1 MPADLDAARLWPD
14 VVSVVDHPVRQ
25 PQQALFDGLEVPRVG
40 CVHGVFAH
48 LLFERILRRI
58 SDDFPPFGAGK
69 SVHCD
74 DKSQ

>member
-1 MPADLDAARLWPD
+1 
-14 VVSVVDHPVRQ
+14 
-25 PQQALFDGLEVPRVG
+25 LFDGLEVPRVG

-48 LLFERILRRI
+48 LLFERTLRRI